1 MLMNG
6 KEVNHLVI
14 NGDRFDKSYVGL
26 KIKINKGSLP
36 LYGEL
41 TFDGDIANY
50 LSTADSRVTDFTILA
65 KYKDKV
71 YISRS
76 FEDPNNAY
84 GAAFG
89 WTDISNV
96 TVLKNGGVNK
106 PSYLLFIYCMKEVAP
121 SC

>member
-14 NGDRFDKSYVGL
+14 NGDKFDKSYVGL
-26 KIKINKGSLP
+26 KVKINNVSLP
-36 LYGEL
+36 LYSEL
-41 TFDGDIANY
+41 TVDGDIGDY

-71 YISRS
+71 YIARS
-76 FEDPNNAY
+76 FEDHNNQF

-106 PSYLLFIYCMKEVAP
+106 PSYLLFIYYIEEVAP